1 MKKTGLATFS
11 VIFLVL
17 LIACKHKKKEKS
29 ESERFFPV
37 SSFLKSQVA
46 DVDTSLYSIRKV
58 TYVDSSRSDT
68 AFYRR
73 EQFKELASEFLNL
86 PDIST
91 SEYEDRFTEERQYD
105 ETMDRAILRYQPV
118 NAEKEEIQLEEL
130 LIKPD
135 PPHDKVTSII
145 INYSRNSKDSSVQK
159 RMLWEVNKSFQVTTT
174 RQLPGQK
181 ETELTYKVIWNDE
194 DNE

>member
-1 MKKTGLATFS
+1 MKKTGLAAFPF
-11 VIFLVL
+11 IFLVL
-17 LIACKHKKKEKS
+17 FVACKHKKKEKPA
-29 ESERFFPV
+29 SERFFPV
-37 SSFLKSQVA
+37 SSFIKSQVA

-58 TYVDSSRSDT
+58 TYIDSTKSDT

-73 EQFKELASEFLNL
+73 EQFKELASEFLHL

-91 SEYEDRFTEERQYD
+91 SEFEDRFTEERQFD
-105 ETMDRAILRYQPV
+105 ETMNRAILRYQPV
-118 NAEKEEIQLEEL
+118 NSEKEEIQLEEL

-135 PPHDKVTSII
+135 PPNDKVTSII
-145 INYSRNSKDSSVQK
+145 INYSKNSKDSSIQK
-159 RMLWEVNKSFQVTTT
+159 RMLWEVNRSFQVTTI